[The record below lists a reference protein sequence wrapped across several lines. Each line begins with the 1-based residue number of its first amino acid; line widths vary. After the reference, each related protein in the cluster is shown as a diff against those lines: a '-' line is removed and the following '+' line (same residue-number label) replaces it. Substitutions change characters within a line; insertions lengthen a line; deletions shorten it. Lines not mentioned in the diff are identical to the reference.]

1 MAQIFISYARA
12 DLARAQ
18 ALAHALGQ
26 EGWSV
31 WWDREIPPGRT
42 FDEVIEAA
50 LGEARCVIVLWS
62 RDSVRSEWVKSE
74 ASDAARRR
82 ILVPVLAD
90 QVTIPLEFR
99 RIQSAAL
106 LEWGDLAANPD
117 WPNLCQAVGTLLG
130 TLPGRGA
137 PGRLSTAGATNGQL
151 AWERRKWPVAG
162 GVAALCLLTAAAGL
176 TWAVRLPPSEKPE
189 PPPSASVVPTPTAV
203 ITSPPAAAQATP
215 VPVKHEPTAPGG
227 GVRPASPARRVP
239 LAIVAKAEPASA
251 GAGLLDREL
260 DVAAEP
266 PPEAPSPIGERASD
280 DAAIPAVSARPR
292 IAVPSFEVAYT
303 RGVFRETGRL
313 TVAADGVHY
322 AESGGRSAFDA
333 SCDQVRRVQVMTR
346 IVDPD
351 QRMVEVHTRDHA
363 HRFTA
368 ENIDA
373 RNGLVAALSRA
384 CGTR

>member
-1 MAQIFISYARA
+1 MAEIFISYARV

-18 ALAHALGQ
+18 ALAQALGQ

-50 LGEARCVIVLWS
+50 LAEARCVIVLWS
-62 RDSVRSEWVKSE
+62 RNSVRSEWVKSE

-106 LEWGDLAANPD
+106 LDWGDLAANPD
-117 WPNLCQAVGTLLG
+117 WANLCQAVGALLG
-130 TLPGRGA
+130 TSPRQRA
-137 PGRLSTAGATNGQL
+137 PGRLPAAG
-151 AWERRKWPVAG
+151 RSG
-162 GVAALCLLTAAAGL
+162 GHLSWGRHRWSVVSGAVVLCLLAAAAGL
-176 TWAVRLPPSEKPE
+176 TWATRSRPADKPE
-189 PPPSASVVPTPTAV
+189 SLPSTSGAATTTAV
-203 ITSPPAAAQATP
+203 IAPSPAAAQTP
-215 VPVKHEPTAPGG
+215 PPVQREPSAQGG
-227 GVRPASPARRVP
+227 GVRATGPARRVP
-239 LAIVAKAEPASA
+239 LAVAAKVEPAAATADLSDRGLDVRAEP
-251 GAGLLDREL
+251 LPD
-260 DVAAEP
+260 
-266 PPEAPSPIGERASD
+266 APAPIGERASPD
-280 DAAIPAVSARPR
+280 TAIPAISARPR
-292 IAVPSFEVAYT
+292 TAAPSFEVAYT
-303 RGVFRETGRL
+303 RGVFRETGRV

-322 AESGGRSAFDA
+322 AESAGRSTFDA

-368 ENIDA
+368 ESIDA
-373 RNGLVAALSRA
+373 RNSLVAALSRA